1 MVLLPRLEQAGF
13 HLVERTLHGLL
24 AFGLRLDLGRYG
36 LEGRWLDLFRWQ
48 GRHQAKVGSGT
59 TSTWD

>member
-24 AFGLRLDLGRYG
+24 AFGLRLHLGRHD
-36 LEGRWLDLFRWQ
+36 LEGRLLDLFRW
-48 GRHQAKVGSGT
+48 
-59 TSTWD
+59 

>member
-24 AFGLRLDLGRYG
+24 AFGLRLGLGRYN
-36 LEGRWLDLFRWQ
+36 LQGRLLDVLCWQ
-48 GRHQAKVGSGT
+48 GWHQVKVGSGT
-59 TSTWD
+59 ASAWD